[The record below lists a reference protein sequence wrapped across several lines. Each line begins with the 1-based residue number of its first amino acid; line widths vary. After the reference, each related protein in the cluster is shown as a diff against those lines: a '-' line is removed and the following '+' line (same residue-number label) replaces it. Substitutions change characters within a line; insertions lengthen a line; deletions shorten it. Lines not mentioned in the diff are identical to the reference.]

1 MSDAPHAAAPAG
13 LKVLLL
19 ENVHASAHELLR
31 EAGCEVEGVAGAL
44 SEEELIARVQ
54 GVHVLGIRSKTQ
66 VTASVLADAPT
77 VFMAYDVL
85 ERDGVDVRVLVPG
98 RSDLPW
104 VSFFS
109 RAGFVGLLNAGVHIY
124 EWDGP
129 MLHAKTAVIDGV
141 VSTVGSSN
149 MDWRS
154 LVQNSEVNAMV
165 YGEAFGDAM
174 TRMFRAD
181 VAASAAITLAAWRDA
196 SVDTRTLICHWHLQL
211 TDPLYRAFTGEFLP
225 ARFARGRLDLHR
237 ATVDDWVAEHGLPRW
252 AIKTRTQFASRLL
265 ACARAAGLLRGRR
278 DPLEL
283 AVPRVPDDALTY
295 LLYLL
300 RDVDF
305 AGTLV
310 DNPYLASLHLDPAT
324 VADRTRALP
333 ALTLRRLADVLDLD
347 WRYPDL
353 FTWATART
361 SQPGARP

>member
-1 MSDAPHAAAPAG
+1 MTDRPRETTEPHSRLLRCSLCVDESRGYWSHVDAAAPAG
-13 LKVLLL
+13 
-19 ENVHASAHELLR
+19 SAARAFEDSWFGTKSEAWTAELL
-31 EAGCEVEGVAGAL
+31 
-44 SEEELIARVQ
+44 
-54 GVHVLGIRSKTQ
+54 
-66 VTASVLADAPT
+66 
-77 VFMAYDVL
+77 
-85 ERDGVDVRVLVPG
+85 
-98 RSDLPW
+98 
-104 VSFFS
+104 
-109 RAGFVGLLNAGVHIY
+109 
-124 EWDGP
+124 
-129 MLHAKTAVIDGV
+129 
-141 VSTVGSSN
+141 SN
-149 MDWRS
+149 MALRF
-154 LVQNSEVNAMV
+154 A
-165 YGEAFGDAM
+165 AFPTAL
-174 TRMFRAD
+174 RA
-181 VAASAAITLAAWRDA
+181 LAAWRDA

-237 ATVDDWVAEHGLPRW
+237 ATVDDWIAEHGLPRW

-265 ACARAAGLLRGRR
+265 ACARAAGLLQGRR